1 MSSSPVQLSW
11 LHRQHGISVQVVD
24 PAIANHSTDPLSIVE
39 MERNY
44 QLVLFNSAK
53 LDDESIQDRVGCLKQ
68 M

>member
-1 MSSSPVQLSW
+1 
-11 LHRQHGISVQVVD
+11 VVD